1 MIRLLIVC
9 LSLPL
14 SAGAFAQG
22 VGARGAGESEAEQGV
37 PQPPREGSPETPSED
52 GEGQEAQNTAADAA
66 ADAAG
71 EPAQEPA
78 AQTPAQEPTHV
89 TPVDPFDEFEMVRA
103 AQDRANAD
111 LEAREALERAR
122 AEEAGRALMRR
133 LEAESESAR
142 ESARNA
148 QRRQEELDAQI
159 QNLGELFTSRPE
171 QAEPVV
177 PTIVVDDP
185 SVFTEELESFVQ
197 TFGTDRS
204 FGALFMLLIFV
215 LLAAAFAGGIRRV
228 RDGLASKGIL
238 PTVFAFVH
246 LAARLLVVALI
257 VSFVVR
263 FLPPRMSLV
272 LLLVFAGV
280 ALAVG
285 WSARD
290 LLPDLIAG
298 IVLAFERRVRKG
310 MWVSSKEFSGQVE
323 HVGFRASS
331 LRDAHGNEVSVP
343 NRFILG
349 APIATDSTRER
360 EQDVTLR
367 LTGHSAAALREAII
381 DAVLGSPWVAPQ
393 HRPQVYRDPDEPEL
407 WRVRARLLEAQYGVR
422 FEGELLER
430 TEATLE
436 AIVARNDAQLDAA
449 LALASAEEPSD
460 KEST

>member
-1 MIRLLIVC
+1 MIRFLIVSLALT
-9 LSLPL
+9 LST
-14 SAGAFAQG
+14 GAFAQG
-22 VGARGAGESEAEQGV
+22 VGARGGDAQAEEGV
-37 PQPPREGSPETPSED
+37 PQPPPEGSPESPPEDAEGTESDAPSDERAA
-52 GEGQEAQNTAADAA
+52 EVPEAANEEPANEEAAN
-66 ADAAG
+66 
-71 EPAQEPA
+71 EVPAQEPGSQA
-78 AQTPAQEPTHV
+78 AQEPAGSLI
-89 TPVDPFDEFEMVRA
+89 DPFDEFEMVRA

-142 ESARNA
+142 ESARDA

-159 QNLGELFTSRPE
+159 QNLGELFTSRSE
-171 QAEPVV
+171 QGEAVV
-177 PTIVVDDP
+177 PTIVVDEP
-185 SVFTEELESFVQ
+185 GVFAEELESFVQ

-204 FGALFMLLIFV
+204 YGSLFMLLIFV

-228 RDGLASKGIL
+228 RDGLAPKGIL
-238 PTVFAFVH
+238 PTVFAFAH
-246 LAARLLVVALI
+246 LAARLLVVAL
-257 VSFVVR
+257 VVAFVVR

-310 MWVSSKEFSGQVE
+310 MWLSSKEFSGQVE

-331 LRDAHGNEVSVP
+331 LRDAQGNEVSVP
-343 NRFILG
+343 NRYILG

-360 EQDVTLR
+360 EQDVTVR

-393 HRPQVYRDPDEPEL
+393 HRPLVYRDPDEPEL
-407 WRVRARLLEAQYGVR
+407 WRVRARLLEAQY
-422 FEGELLER
+422 
-430 TEATLE
+430 
-436 AIVARNDAQLDAA
+436 
-449 LALASAEEPSD
+449 
-460 KEST
+460 